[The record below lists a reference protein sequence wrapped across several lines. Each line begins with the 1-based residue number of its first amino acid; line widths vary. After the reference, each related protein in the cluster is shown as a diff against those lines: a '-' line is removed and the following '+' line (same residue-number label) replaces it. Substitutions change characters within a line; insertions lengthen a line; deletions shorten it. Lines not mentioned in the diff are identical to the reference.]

1 MKKTVR
7 VLTECCMSAMAVSK
21 NHGAKVKA
29 LMSTGHPG
37 AFKETVRAAGGRLEM
52 ACVCQTR

>member
-1 MKKTVR
+1 MR
-7 VLTECCMSAMAVSK
+7 VLKECCMSAMAVAK
-21 NHGAKVKA
+21 HHGAKVNA
-29 LMSTGHPG
+29 RMSTGHPG

>member
-1 MKKTVR
+1 
-7 VLTECCMSAMAVSK
+7 MSAMAVAK
-21 NHGAKVKA
+21 HHGAKVNA
-29 LMSTGHPG
+29 RMSTGHPG